1 MSANIDAAVHTKVHT
16 TADGRVIIEQSNN
29 SIVLV
34 SAEQILAVI
43 KELNV
48 CYDYCA
54 AWKEMGS
61 DDIAAHTEDS
71 T

>member
-1 MSANIDAAVHTKVHT
+1 MSADIAVHTKVHT
-16 TADGRVIIEQSNN
+16 TADGRVTIEQPDS
-29 SIVLV
+29 SIVLT
-34 SAEQILAVI
+34 SAEEILAVI

-54 AWKEMGS
+54 AWKEATS
-61 DDIAAHTEDS
+61 DDSAVHTELS